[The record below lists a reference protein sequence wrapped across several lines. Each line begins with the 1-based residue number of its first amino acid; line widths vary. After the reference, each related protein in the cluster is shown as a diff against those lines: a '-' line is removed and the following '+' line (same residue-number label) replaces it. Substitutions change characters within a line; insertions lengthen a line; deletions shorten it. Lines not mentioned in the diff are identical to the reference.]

1 MNDKSLTP
9 YFLTFGPILLVGAFM
24 MWPASEAIG
33 ARGTQSLVDSMDT
46 LMPLLIAGTLGT
58 IMVLSGVYLLISEM
72 MENTSGMNKQLL
84 SVAGVLIIVTLMAFV
99 TGMGS
104 NVTVINEADR
114 EIDATDEAFAY
125 ASEEDRTDTLNNAFD
140 AGNTVW
146 QMSPVTW
153 GLALVLI
160 GLVSF
165 MMKRPE
171 SAMEYVL
178 PALMPLGTVFLS
190 LPILNNPG
198 MFNIVFPIT
207 LFVHIILGV
216 LMLTG
221 KVEVPGSANVSTDPA
236 EV

>member
-1 MNDKSLTP
+1 MTDRNLTP

-24 MWPASEAIG
+24 LWPASEAIG
-33 ARGTQSLVDSMDT
+33 VRGTQSLVDAQDT
-46 LMPLLIAGTLGT
+46 LMPLLVVGTLGT

-72 MENTSGMNKQLL
+72 MENTGGMNKQLL
-84 SVAGVLIIVTLMAFV
+84 TVAGVLIVVTLMAFI

-114 EIDATDEAFAY
+114 EIDADDEAFAY
-125 ASEEDRTDTLNNAFD
+125 ESEADRSDTLNNAFD

-153 GLALVLI
+153 GLSLVLI

-171 SAMEYVL
+171 TAMEFVL
-178 PALMPLGTVFLS
+178 PALMPLGTVFLA
-190 LPILNNPG
+190 LPILNTPAL
-198 MFNIVFPIT
+198 FNVVFPVT
-207 LFVHIILGV
+207 LLFHIIIGG

-221 KVEVPGSANVSTDPA
+221 KLAVPGSTEEGA
-236 EV
+236 

>member
-1 MNDKSLTP
+1 ML
-9 YFLTFGPILLVGAFM
+9 
-24 MWPASEAIG
+24 WPASEAIG
-33 ARGTQSLVDSMDT
+33 ARGTQSLVDAQDT
-46 LMPLLIAGTLGT
+46 LMPLLVVGTLGT

-72 MENTSGMNKQLL
+72 MENTGGMNKQLL
-84 SVAGVLIIVTLMAFV
+84 TVAGVLIVVTLMAFI

-114 EIDATDEAFAY
+114 EIDADDEAFAY
-125 ASEEDRTDTLNNAFD
+125 ESEADRSDTLNNAFD

-153 GLALVLI
+153 GLSLVLI

-171 SAMEYVL
+171 TAMEYVL
-178 PALMPLGTVFLS
+178 PALMPLGTVFLA
-190 LPILNNPG
+190 LPILNTPAL
-198 MFNIVFPIT
+198 FNVVFPVT
-207 LFVHIILGV
+207 LLFHIIIGG

-221 KVEVPGSANVSTDPA
+221 KLAVPGSTEEGA
-236 EV
+236 